1 MPIGRNFFATTLA
14 GLLFLGFQTNVV
26 AQPLSDEALDQRI
39 RDYILDH
46 PEVVVEAIQRWQQ
59 QQRQAEAEQFKSVL
73 QARRDEILDVSVGT
87 VVGNPDGNV
96 TVVEFMDYNC
106 GYCRRVFPAIQQLAE
121 DDGDLRIL
129 FKEFPILGPGSE
141 IASRAALAAR
151 EQGLY
156 SELHNALM
164 SADQRL
170 EEPQVM
176 AIAREVGLDTDQ
188 LRRDMQSPEID
199 AIIQRNQALARDLG
213 INGTPGFIIGDE
225 IVRGATSLDH
235 LKQLVAE
242 ARRDAS

>member
-156 SELHNALM
+156 SEFHNALM